1 MDAVRTVEVE
11 CDSGN
16 DYDGR
21 MGLRISAIFVI
32 GLGSMLGALLPVA
45 AARTKRMRVPKL
57 AFFITKHFGSGVI
70 ITTAFIHLLSPANE
84 ALNNP
89 CNTGPITEYDW
100 AAGIVL
106 MTIFVMFFIEL
117 MAARFDVFGRQAH
130 DIEAADP
137 SLDLIRKSEKSSHSH
152 NGDANSPNM
161 HSASSLAGEDL
172 AVTQAARKSSV
183 PGRPNDFTYPPG
195 GEDHL
200 GHQRDHMTEDDHFA
214 AQMTGLF
221 ILEFGVIFHS
231 IFIGLTLAVAGE
243 EFITLYIVLVF
254 HQTFE
259 GLGLGSRLATASW
272 PKSKWYLPWALG
284 AAYGL
289 TTPIAVAAGLGVRSS
304 LAPNSQNTR
313 IVNGVFDSIS
323 AGILIYTGLVELMAH
338 DFMFNPEMRKAS
350 MKMLLLAYLCMCI
363 GAGLMAL
370 LGKWA

>member
-1 MDAVRTVEVE
+1 MTV
-11 CDSGN
+11 
-16 DYDGR
+16 
-21 MGLRISAIFVI
+21 
-32 GLGSMLGALLPVA
+32 
-45 AARTKRMRVPKL
+45 
-57 AFFITKHFGSGVI
+57 
-70 ITTAFIHLLSPANE
+70 
-84 ALNNP
+84 
-89 CNTGPITEYDW
+89 
-100 AAGIVL
+100 
-106 MTIFVMFFIEL
+106 FVMFFIEL

-130 DIEAADP
+130 DVEASDP
-137 SLDLIRKSEKSSHSH
+137 AQDLVRQSEKSGQMQNSDAHSH
-152 NGDANSPNM
+152 NG
-161 HSASSLAGEDL
+161 HSTSSIAGEEI
-172 AVTQAARKSSV
+172 AAAPKGIRKNSV
-183 PGRPNDFTYPPG
+183 PGRPNDITYPPG

-200 GHQRDHMTEDDHFA
+200 GHQRDHHMTEDDHFA

-272 PKSKWYLPWALG
+272 PKAKWYLPWILG
-284 AAYGL
+284 ALYGM
-289 TTPIAVAAGLGVRSS
+289 TTPVAVAAGLGVRSS
-304 LAPNSQNTR
+304 LEPNSQNTR
-313 IVNGVFDSIS
+313 IINGVFDAIS

-338 DFMFNPEMRKAS
+338 DFMFNPAMRKGS

>member
-1 MDAVRTVEVE
+1 
-11 CDSGN
+11 
-16 DYDGR
+16 
-21 MGLRISAIFVI
+21 
-32 GLGSMLGALLPVA
+32 
-45 AARTKRMRVPKL
+45 
-57 AFFITKHFGSGVI
+57 
-70 ITTAFIHLLSPANE
+70 
-84 ALNNP
+84 
-89 CNTGPITEYDW
+89 
-100 AAGIVL
+100 

-137 SLDLIRKSEKSSHSH
+137 SLDLMRKSEKSSHSQI
-152 NGDANSPNM
+152 GDANSPNM

-183 PGRPNDFTYPPG
+183 PGRANDFTYPPG

-304 LAPNSQNTR
+304 LEPNSQNTR

>member
-1 MDAVRTVEVE
+1 
-11 CDSGN
+11 
-16 DYDGR
+16 
-21 MGLRISAIFVI
+21 
-32 GLGSMLGALLPVA
+32 
-45 AARTKRMRVPKL
+45 
-57 AFFITKHFGSGVI
+57 
-70 ITTAFIHLLSPANE
+70 
-84 ALNNP
+84 
-89 CNTGPITEYDW
+89 
-100 AAGIVL
+100 

-117 MAARFDVFGRQAH
+117 MAARFDIFGRQAH
-130 DIEAADP
+130 DDGEASDP
-137 SLDLIRKSEKSSHSH
+137 ARDLVKGKEMSSHLPAGAGHSH
-152 NGDANSPNM
+152 NM
-161 HSASSLAGEDL
+161 HSSSSIADEDL
-172 AVTQAARKSSV
+172 AIPREATRKSSI

-200 GHQRDHMTEDDHFA
+200 GHSRDHMTDDDHFA
-214 AQMTGLF
+214 AQMTGIF

-243 EFITLYIVLVF
+243 EFTTLYIVLVF

-272 PKSKWYLPWALG
+272 PKAKWYFPWVLG

-289 TTPIAVAAGLGVRSS
+289 TTPIAIAAGLGVRAS
-304 LAPNSQNTR
+304 LEPNGQTTR

>member
-1 MDAVRTVEVE
+1 
-11 CDSGN
+11 
-16 DYDGR
+16 
-21 MGLRISAIFVI
+21 
-32 GLGSMLGALLPVA
+32 
-45 AARTKRMRVPKL
+45 
-57 AFFITKHFGSGVI
+57 
-70 ITTAFIHLLSPANE
+70 
-84 ALNNP
+84 
-89 CNTGPITEYDW
+89 
-100 AAGIVL
+100 

-117 MAARFDVFGRQAH
+117 MAARFDVFGRQAQ
-130 DIEAADP
+130 DLELSDP
-137 SLDLIRKSEKSSHSH
+137 ARDLTRKHELSSHLPNGDTHSH
-152 NGDANSPNM
+152 NLNST
-161 HSASSLAGEDL
+161 SSIAGEDL
-172 AVTQAARKSSV
+172 ANPHEGRRQSSV

-200 GHQRDHMTEDDHFA
+200 GHQRDHMTDHDHFA

-259 GLGLGSRLATASW
+259 GLGLGSRLATAAW
-272 PKSKWYLPWALG
+272 PKAKWYFPWVLG
-284 AAYGL
+284 AAYGV

-304 LAPNSQNTR
+304 LEPNSQTTR

-323 AGILIYTGLVELMAH
+323 AGILIYTALVELMAH